1 MQIKDIM
8 TSDVATCQPDTDLAS
23 VAKIMW
29 DRDCGFVPVID
40 GAGHVSGVLT
50 DRDICI
56 ASATRGVPPHKISA
70 VQVMHAAPI
79 HATHP
84 DDQPATA
91 LAEMKEAKVR
101 RLPVLT
107 DDGRLA
113 GVVSINDLIL
123 GSDHPGG
130 PAAREIVAT
139 MAAICSHRDVIVTV

>member
-8 TSDVATCQPDTDLAS
+8 TTDVASCLPDTDLAS
-23 VAKIMW
+23 VARIMW
-29 DRDCGFVPVID
+29 DRDCGFVPVVD

-70 VQVMHAAPI
+70 AQVMHAAPI
-79 HATHP
+79 HAAHP
-84 DDQPATA
+84 DDSLATA

-101 RLPVLT
+101 RLPVLA
-107 DDGRLA
+107 DDGTLA
-113 GVVSINDLIL
+113 GVVSMNDLVL
-123 GSDHPGG
+123 GSGSPGA
-130 PAAREIVAT
+130 PAARDILAT

>member
-8 TSDVATCQPDTDLAS
+8 TTDVATCRPDTDLAS
-23 VAKIMW
+23 VARIMW

-40 GAGHVSGVLT
+40 SAGHVSGVLT

-70 VQVMHAAPI
+70 AQVMHAVPI

-84 DDQPATA
+84 DDSLATA
-91 LAEMKEAKVR
+91 LAEMKEAQVR
-101 RLPVLT
+101 RLPVLA
-107 DDGRLA
+107 DDGTLA
-113 GVVSINDLIL
+113 GVVSMNDFVL
-123 GSDHPGG
+123 GCDSPGG

-139 MAAICSHRDVIVTV
+139 MAAICSHRDLMVTV